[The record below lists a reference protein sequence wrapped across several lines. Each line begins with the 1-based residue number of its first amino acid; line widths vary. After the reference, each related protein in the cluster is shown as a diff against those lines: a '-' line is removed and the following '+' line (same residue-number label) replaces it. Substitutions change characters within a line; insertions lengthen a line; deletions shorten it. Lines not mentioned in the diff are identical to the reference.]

1 MTPAEA
7 LSIFELHDHC
17 TQEQVRAA
25 YLELV
30 KVWHPDRFVH
40 DAALRAKADQRLRQ
54 INVAYAVLL
63 DRSEPTET
71 PAEATRPPHVS
82 ALPSNAQSERTRW
95 SRARLVTVGVL
106 TVATLIAVAMM
117 IVRSHPTQPPERT
130 GDVTLERGNDDAATR
145 TPAAFRPISGTDL
158 VAVPTALGGSLI
170 VLNTDRR
177 DAVLVF
183 VAAGMQKRAVYIRAG
198 ERLQMLDVDPG
209 TYRIWI
215 ASGGAWSHDHFAT
228 DQMFQEL
235 DEPLT
240 FDTHGTA
247 PQTVVIATPGEGA
260 GSLLRARSPFPLNLR
275 D

>member
-1 MTPAEA
+1 MT
-7 LSIFELHDHC
+7 
-17 TQEQVRAA
+17 
-25 YLELV
+25 
-30 KVWHPDRFVH
+30 
-40 DAALRAKADQRLRQ
+40 
-54 INVAYAVLL
+54 
-63 DRSEPTET
+63 TET
-71 PAEATRPPHVS
+71 PAETSRPSHLS
-82 ALPSNAQSERTRW
+82 ALSSDAQSERTRW

-106 TVATLIAVAMM
+106 TTATLIAVVAMLF
-117 IVRSHPTQPPERT
+117 RSHPTAQPEPT
-130 GDVTLERGNDDAATR
+130 GDVALERGNDDAAPR
-145 TPAAFRPISGTDL
+145 GPAAFRPISGTDL

-198 ERLQMLDVDPG
+198 ERLQMLDVEPG

-228 DQMFQEL
+228 DQTFQEL

-247 PQTVVIATPGEGA
+247 PQTVVIATPGGGD
-260 GSLLRARSPFPLNLR
+260 GSPLRARSPFPLNPR

>member
-1 MTPAEA
+1 M
-7 LSIFELHDHC
+7 
-17 TQEQVRAA
+17 
-25 YLELV
+25 
-30 KVWHPDRFVH
+30 
-40 DAALRAKADQRLRQ
+40 
-54 INVAYAVLL
+54 VL
-63 DRSEPTET
+63 
-71 PAEATRPPHVS
+71 
-82 ALPSNAQSERTRW
+82 
-95 SRARLVTVGVL
+95 
-106 TVATLIAVAMM
+106 
-117 IVRSHPTQPPERT
+117 VRSHPTQPPERT
-130 GDVTLERGNDDAATR
+130 GDVTSERGVDDAAPR
-145 TPAAFRPISGTDL
+145 TPDAFRPISGTDL

-183 VAAGMQKRAVYIRAG
+183 VAAGVQKRAVYIRAG
-198 ERLQMLDVDPG
+198 ERLQMLDVEPG

-215 ASGGAWSHDHFAT
+215 ASGAAWSHDHFAT

-247 PQTVVIATPGEGA
+247 PQTIVIAATEGG

>member
-1 MTPAEA
+1 MTTEA
-7 LSIFELHDHC
+7 
-17 TQEQVRAA
+17 
-25 YLELV
+25 
-30 KVWHPDRFVH
+30 
-40 DAALRAKADQRLRQ
+40 
-54 INVAYAVLL
+54 
-63 DRSEPTET
+63 
-71 PAEATRPPHVS
+71 PAEATRRPHVS
-82 ALPSNAQSERTRW
+82 ALPSDAQSKRTRW
-95 SRARLVTVGVL
+95 SRARLVTVGIL
-106 TVATLIAVAMM
+106 ITATVIALFTMLL
-117 IVRSHPTQPPERT
+117 RSPPTAQPPERT
-130 GDVTLERGNDDAATR
+130 SDVTFKRGNVDATPP
-145 TPAAFRPISGTDL
+145 TPAASRPISGADL
-158 VAVPTALGGSLI
+158 MAVPTALGGSLI

-183 VAAGMQKRAVYIRAG
+183 MAAGMQKRAVYIRAG